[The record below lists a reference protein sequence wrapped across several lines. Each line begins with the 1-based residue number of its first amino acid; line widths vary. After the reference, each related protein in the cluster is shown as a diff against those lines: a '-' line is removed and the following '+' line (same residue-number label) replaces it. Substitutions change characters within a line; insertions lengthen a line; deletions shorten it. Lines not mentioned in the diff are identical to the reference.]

1 MEELM
6 TIYREK
12 CEDGMI
18 PDDFGLCPK
27 CSWMPGNLEDI
38 HVLDHDIDKG
48 FLCYLERLRDNGI
61 MIGDLRDN
69 QTGASYTILEC
80 DECKTKYACQMN

>member
-12 CEDGMI
+12 CENGML
-18 PDDFGLCPK
+18 PDDFGICPK
-27 CSWMPGNLEDI
+27 CFWVPGNSEDI
-38 HVLDHDIDKG
+38 HVLDHEIDRD
-48 FLCYLERLRDNGI
+48 FLCYLERLRDNNI
-61 MIGDLRDN
+61 LIGDLRDN

-80 DECKTKYACQMN
+80 AECKTKYACQMN